1 MARPT
6 GSKNAAPKVNEID
19 SECKFLLDAVNS
31 YIYWKDKV
39 NKLEAASEPADKERD
54 FARTYK
60 LTIHAF
66 TADETDAE

>member
-6 GSKNAAPKVNEID
+6 GSKNAAPKVNEMD
-19 SECKFLLDAVNS
+19 NECKFLLDAINS

-39 NKLEAASEPADKERD
+39 NKLEEAGESADKERD
-54 FARTYK
+54 FARTQK

-66 TADETDAE
+66 TAEETETE